1 VGIERGLHEPAE
13 LNEDGS
19 VRRTVRDVIVQ
30 EARTGLPAEI
40 AAQYAGITGRTYRRW
55 LSDGRAV
62 LRRLQETPDD
72 EVTDM
77 ERDLA
82 QLATDVQAAQ
92 AFWVRNANVV
102 LERAMRGR
110 ERISVKVKTERQ
122 LNEAGEEVEVEVE
135 RTTTTSNE
143 PVELGPLMWR
153 LGKIA
158 PQVYG
163 PTTRVELT
171 GADGGAVELD
181 IGKRLD
187 EHLAKI
193 AEALAVE
200 PEPESTNG
208 NGHHADPV

>member
-1 VGIERGLHEPAE
+1 MAIERGLHEPAE

-19 VRRTVRDVIVQ
+19 VRRTVREVIVQ

-62 LRRLQETPDD
+62 LRRLQEVPD
-72 EVTDM
+72 TDLSAM
-77 ERDLA
+77 EQDLA

-110 ERISVKVKTERQ
+110 QRITVKVKTERQ
-122 LNEAGEEVEVEVE
+122 LNEAGDEVDVEVE
-135 RTTTTSNE
+135 RTTTTADE

-153 LGKIA
+153 LGKLA
-158 PQVYG
+158 PAVYG
-163 PTTRVELT
+163 PMTRVELT
-171 GADGGAVELD
+171 GAEGGAVELD

-187 EHLAKI
+187 EHLARI
-193 AEALAVE
+193 AEALVVE
-200 PEPESTNG
+200 PETNG
-208 NGHHADPV
+208 SNGHADPV

>member
-1 VGIERGLHEPAE
+1 MAIERGLHEPAE

-19 VRRTVRDVIVQ
+19 VRRTVREVIVQ

-62 LRRLQETPDD
+62 LRRLQEVPD
-72 EVTDM
+72 TDLSAM
-77 ERDLA
+77 EQDLA

-110 ERISVKVKTERQ
+110 QRITVKVKTERQ
-122 LNEAGEEVEVEVE
+122 LNAEGDEVDVEVE
-135 RTTTTSNE
+135 RTTTTADE

-153 LGKIA
+153 LGKLA
-158 PQVYG
+158 PAVYG
-163 PTTRVELT
+163 PMTRVELT
-171 GADGGAVELD
+171 GAEGGAVELD

-187 EHLAKI
+187 EHLARI
-193 AEALAVE
+193 AEALVVE
-200 PEPESTNG
+200 PETNG
-208 NGHHADPV
+208 SNGHADPV